1 MGQTNGRIHPNE
13 LFVYKILEHSGFG
26 PKTWFLIK
34 SGSSA
39 AGFSSIYK
47 GNYIMTEDVGGQDC
61 VFLRDLE
68 SEINEE
74 LFNSISKDNK
84 YASLISLAASINQ
97 ILSLADTLG

>member
-1 MGQTNGRIHPNE
+1 
-13 LFVYKILEHSGFG
+13 
-26 PKTWFLIK
+26 
-34 SGSSA
+34 
-39 AGFSSIYK
+39 
-47 GNYIMTEDVGGQDC
+47 MTEDVGGQDC

-74 LFNSISKDNK
+74 LFNSINKDNK

>member
-13 LFVYKILEHSGFG
+13 LFAYKILEHSGFG

-34 SGSSA
+34 SFSSS
-39 AGFSSIYK
+39 GCYDSIYK
-47 GNYIMTEDVGGQDC
+47 RNYIMTEDVGGQDC

-74 LFNSISKDNK
+74 LFNSINKDNK